1 MATNERKFSELT
13 AKGTTIADTDLLA
26 ISESA
31 GGGAYVSKSVTGA
44 NVKALVTD
52 ANLTTT
58 DVTTN
63 NVSTTKHG
71 FAPKSP
77 NDGTQFLD
85 GLGNYDTVKDSDLST
100 SDITTNDVSTSKHG
114 FTPKAP
120 NNTNQYLRADATWAI
135 PVIRVQTVTSS
146 ATVTATDSNDLVTI
160 TAQAEALTLE
170 DPTGTPTEGQPLM
183 FRIKDNGTARAI
195 TYGAQFR
202 AIGVTLPTTTTIS
215 KTTYLGCV
223 YNSTDTKWDVV
234 GVNTEA

>member
-1 MATNERKFSELT
+1 MATNEKKFSELT
-13 AKGTTIADTDLLA
+13 AKASTIADTDLIA

-63 NVSTTKHG
+63 NVST
-71 FAPKSP
+71 
-77 NDGTQFLD
+77 
-85 GLGNYDTVKDSDLST
+85 
-100 SDITTNDVSTSKHG
+100 SKHG

-120 NNTNQYLRADATWAI
+120 NNTNQYLRADATWAT

-160 TAQAEALTLE
+160 TAQAEALTLAN
-170 DPTGTPTEGQPLM
+170 PTGTPTEGQPLM

-215 KTTYLGCV
+215 KITYLGCV

>member
-1 MATNERKFSELT
+1 MATNEKKFSELT
-13 AKGTTIADTDLLA
+13 AKASTIDDTDLLA

-63 NVSTTKHG
+63 NVST
-71 FAPKSP
+71 
-77 NDGTQFLD
+77 
-85 GLGNYDTVKDSDLST
+85 
-100 SDITTNDVSTSKHG
+100 SKHG

-120 NNTNQYLRADATWAI
+120 NNTNQYLRADATWAT

-160 TAQAEALTLE
+160 TAQAEALTLAN
-170 DPTGTPTEGQPLM
+170 PTGTQTEGQPLM

-215 KTTYLGCV
+215 KITYLGCV